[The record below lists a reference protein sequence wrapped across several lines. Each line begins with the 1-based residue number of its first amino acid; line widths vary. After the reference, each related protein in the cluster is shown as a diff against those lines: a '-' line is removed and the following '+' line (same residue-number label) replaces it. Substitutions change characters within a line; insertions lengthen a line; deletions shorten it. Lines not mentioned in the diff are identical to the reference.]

1 MKITFVML
9 GLKDHSTGGYSFN
22 LRMAEALKKAGHAVD
37 IIHYRT
43 VPEAARGSRV
53 RGSLL
58 VLWRVLKNRPD
69 ALVVSK
75 SYSFMAPVR
84 FLLPLLRIPVL
95 YMVHHL
101 EWHDRD
107 EDVSPIR
114 KKLVRWFLLG
124 GDRVWVNSRCTASEV
139 CSLGVAEE
147 RIAVIPPGYDPFPV
161 PSLEERDLPVKVVSV
176 GAICPRKDQLTLVR
190 ACSPL
195 KNLDFQLHILGNE
208 SSDSDYAEEVRRL
221 ADSSPISS
229 RIFFHGHLPV
239 EQLRKFYGNGH
250 ILANPSRW
258 EGYGMAV
265 VEALQSGLPVVAVN
279 AGAVPELVEHGVNGF
294 LVPAGDSGALS
305 ECIEKLI
312 SSGTLR
318 NEFSRN
324 ALKKAGELNTWEDT
338 EREFVSLVESPE
350 LKSKAR

>member
-22 LRMAEALKKAGHAVD
+22 IRMAKALERGGHAVD
-37 IIHYRT
+37 NIHYRT
-43 VPEAARGSRV
+43 VPEAVRGSRV
-53 RGSLL
+53 RGSMF
-58 VLWRVLKNRPD
+58 VLRRVLKNRPD
-69 ALVVSK
+69 VLVVSK
-75 SYSFMAPVR
+75 SYSFMAPLR
-84 FLLPLLRIPVL
+84 LLLPLLRIPVL

-139 CSLGVAEE
+139 CSLGVALE
-147 RIAVIPPGYDPFPV
+147 RISVIPPGYDPFPV
-161 PSLEERDLPVKVVSV
+161 PPIEERVLPVKVVSV
-176 GAICPRKDQLTLVR
+176 GTLCPRKDQLTVVR
-190 ACSPL
+190 ACASL

-208 SSDSDYAEEVRRL
+208 TSDSSYAGEVRRL
-221 ADSSPISS
+221 AESSPISS

-239 EQLRKFYGNGH
+239 EQLREFYRTGH

-279 AGAVPELVEHGVNGF
+279 AGAVPELVEHGANGF
-294 LVPAGDSGALS
+294 LVPPGDSGALA
-305 ECIEKLI
+305 ECIERLI
-312 SSGTLR
+312 SSNTLR
-318 NEFSRN
+318 SDFSRS
-324 ALKKAGELNTWEDT
+324 ALEKAEKLNTWEDT
-338 EREFVSLVESPE
+338 ERAFVSLVES
-350 LKSKAR
+350 LGL